1 MVDREIATAVP
12 LIDNDQVRVT
22 RFDFTPGAQ
31 TGWHRH
37 EYDYVITA
45 ITDLGMLLEEPGG
58 DAREVD
64 IPSGQAYQREA
75 GVEHNVINRGSENMS
90 FIEVEL
96 KPQLS

>member
-1 MVDREIATAVP
+1 MNNPVLAESTT

-22 RFDFTPGAQ
+22 RFDFAPGAH

-45 ITDLGMLLEEPGG
+45 ITDLNMRLEEPG
-58 DAREVD
+58 DTQREV
-64 IPSGQAYQREA
+64 SVAAGEAYYREE
-75 GVEHNVINRGSENMS
+75 GVEHNVVNAGSVPMS

-96 KPQLS
+96 K

>member
-1 MVDREIATAVP
+1 MVDRETAAIVP
-12 LIDNDQVRVT
+12 LIDNDLVRVT

-58 DAREVD
+58 NAREVD
-64 IPSGQAYQREA
+64 IPSGQAYQRKA
-75 GVEHNVINRGSENMS
+75 GIEHNVINRGSENMS

-96 KPQLS
+96 KPQ